1 MSKPPKLVPGLRP
14 VVIKGTG
21 SYVPEKIMTNADIE
35 KIVDTTDEWIYTR
48 TGMKERHIAS
58 DDQATSDLAI
68 PASELAL
75 EDASVA
81 AVDLDMIL
89 VCTSTPD
96 MFFPNTGC
104 FVQKAIGASGAFCMD
119 MEAACSGFLYGLEI
133 GRQFVQS
140 GSADNVLVIGAEKIS
155 PFVNWEDRT
164 TCVLFGDG
172 AGAAVL
178 QAGQGRGIMETI
190 MGSDGSL
197 ADLLIM
203 PGGGSR
209 MPPTKGPLDRKELSV
224 QMQGREVF
232 KHAVSNMTQAASDI
246 LEHTGVSIEDVKY
259 VIPHQANAR
268 IIQAIGQRLGAKE
281 EQVYMNVDK
290 YGNTSAASVILALD
304 EASRAGNLE
313 PGDLLLFVVFGA
325 GFTWGAML
333 LEWNPC

>member
-1 MSKPPKLVPGLRP
+1 MSKAPHTVPGLRP

-21 SYVPEKIMTNADIE
+21 SYTPKKVITNADLE
-35 KIVDTTDEWIYTR
+35 KMVDTTDEWIYSR
-48 TGMKERHIAS
+48 TGMRERHHVVEGE
-58 DDQATSDLAI
+58 ATSDLAI
-68 PASELAL
+68 PAAELAL
-75 EDASVA
+75 KDAGVE

-96 MFFPNTGC
+96 MFFPNTAC
-104 FVQKAIGASGAFCMD
+104 FVQKGIGATNAFCMD
-119 MEAACSGFLYGLEI
+119 MEAACSGFLYGLEV
-133 GRQFVQS
+133 GKQFVQS
-140 GSADNVLVIGAEKIS
+140 GSADNVLIIGAETIS
-155 PFVNWEDRT
+155 PWINWEDRT

-197 ADLLIM
+197 AELLIM

-209 MPPTKGPLDRKELSV
+209 MPPTKGPLPKKDVSI

-232 KHAVSNMTQAASDI
+232 KHAVSNMTAAALDI
-246 LEHTGVSIEDVKY
+246 LEHTGVSIDDIKY
-259 VIPHQANAR
+259 IIPHQANAR
-268 IIQAIGQRLGAKE
+268 IIQAIGQRLDARE
-281 EQVYMNVDK
+281 DQVYMNVDK

-304 EASRAGNLE
+304 EVNRAGKLE

-333 LEWNPC
+333 MEWNPS